1 MLGKKK
7 KTEKKEKNMTYA
19 VIGLGRFGQALASEL
34 YSKGVDLVIID
45 KDPEKVRLCRKFTDN
60 AFVMEHI
67 NRYSLKKVG
76 VEDIDVAIVCLAHQ
90 IDQSILIT
98 LDLVSLGIPRVIAKA
113 QNSKHG
119 VILDKLG
126 AEVVYPERDMAIR
139 LANRL
144 EYSKTL
150 DYIRLSEQINITK
163 VKVTDK
169 GNNKTI
175 LDLKI
180 RQKYGC
186 NIIALESGD
195 SVNNVITPE
204 TRLNKNDIIYVT
216 GSKERLEKLIK
227 HI

>member
-7 KTEKKEKNMTYA
+7 KVEKKEKNMTYA

-76 VEDIDVAIVCLAHQ
+76 IEDIDVAIVCLAHQ

-119 VILDKLG
+119 IILDKLG

-186 NIIALESGD
+186 NIIAIESANG
-195 SVNNVITPE
+195 VNDVITPV
-204 TRLNKNDIIYVT
+204 TKLNKNDIIYVT
-216 GSKERLEKLIK
+216 GSKERLDKLIK